1 MMPITDEIRRI
12 ILKDANAMDIEAQ
25 SIKEGVKTLRM
36 SGVIKVKQGFT
47 SLEEIEAVTNA

>member
-1 MMPITDEIRRI
+1 MPITDEIRRI